1 VPINVAATA
10 PLIESVRVL
19 RAPIATSNEMPA
31 PISARSSTSV
41 SVMASYDLWQSEYL
55 FAS

>member
-1 VPINVAATA
+1 MKIAQIA